1 MIEIA
6 HLSKSY
12 GSKVVLN
19 DISFKA
25 ENGFVTGFVGPNG
38 AGKTTTMRIVAGL
51 EDADSGEAL
60 VDGQH
65 FSRCNAPSATMGV
78 YLGSDCLPLN
88 MSGKN
93 YLSYICRVGN
103 ISEEKIDSV
112 LELVALHR
120 DGDKLIKSYSL
131 GMKQRIGL
139 AAAIIGDPTTLMLD
153 EPVNGLDPMGVR
165 WLRDMLRSQAQR
177 GKAVLLSSHLLSE
190 LDLVADN
197 VVMLNG
203 GKIVAQG
210 VMGDL
215 ESGSASDV
223 HINTNDN
230 REFANIL
237 EKKSFT
243 YTIGDD
249 FILVRDAKP
258 EEIGKLAY
266 DNGLLLNYLESSK
279 QTLEEVFLNKSQ
291 AEQRGDLH
299 E

>member
-1 MIEIA
+1 MIEIS

-12 GSKVVLN
+12 GTKVVLN

-25 ENGFVTGFVGPNG
+25 ENGVVTGFVGPNG
-38 AGKTTTMRIVAGL
+38 AGKSTTMRIVAGL
-51 EDADSGEAL
+51 EEGDGGTAL
-60 VDGQH
+60 VDGAN
-65 FSRCNAPSATMGV
+65 FSQCLAPSSTMGV

-88 MSGKN
+88 MSGRN

-103 ISEEKIDSV
+103 IPEEKIDPT
-112 LELVALHR
+112 LDLVALGR

-165 WLRDMLRSQAQR
+165 WLRDMLRLQADR

-210 VMGDL
+210 VIGDL
-215 ESGSASDV
+215 KRGSESDV
-223 HINTNDN
+223 QINTNN
-230 REFANIL
+230 NHEFANIL
-237 EKKSFT
+237 KNQSFAYSIT
-243 YTIGDD
+243 DEYIV
-249 FILVRDAKP
+249 VRDAKP
-258 EEIGKLAY
+258 EDIGKIAY
-266 DNGLLLNYLESSK
+266 DNGLLLYYLESPK
-279 QTLEEVFLNKSQ
+279 QTLEEVFLKKSQ
-291 AEQRGDLH
+291 SGQRGDLN